1 MIDLYSS
8 ATPNGRKISIMLEE
22 LGVEYNPI
30 FINLEKKEQFSKDF
44 SKISPSNKIPVIVD
58 KNNNQTVFE
67 SGAILLYLAKKYN
80 KFLNEENY
88 WEIIQWVFFQMA
100 YVGPMLGQA
109 HQYLFYNPGKSKFA
123 EEKTKGYAKHIYD
136 ILDKRLSEQEYF
148 SSKYS
153 IADIAIWP
161 WIARF
166 ERHQVD
172 LNNYPNV
179 LRWYLQIS
187 KRPAVIKGYNVVGNF
202 FEIPKP

>member
-22 LGVEYNPI
+22 LGVDYNPI
-30 FINLEKKEQFSKDF
+30 FINLEKKEQFSEDF

-109 HQYLFYNPGKSKFA
+109 HHYLFYNPGKSKFA

-148 SSKYS
+148 SNEYS

-161 WIARF
+161 WTARF

-187 KRPAVIKGYNVVGNF
+187 KRPAVIKGYNVVGDF